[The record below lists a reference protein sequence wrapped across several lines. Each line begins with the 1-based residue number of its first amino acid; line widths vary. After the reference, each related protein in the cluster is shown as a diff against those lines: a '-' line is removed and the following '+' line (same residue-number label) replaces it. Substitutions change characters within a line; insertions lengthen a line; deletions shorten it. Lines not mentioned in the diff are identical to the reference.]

1 MTIRSRNGRT
11 MMRSSFKTHS
21 RTGVAGVDQ
30 REPPA
35 SAASGGSASLRLQP
49 HPGFETAS
57 KISCGLAGFCAMAV
71 SVCAIVITGCRPT
84 AAGVVRTLEIQS
96 GRVLTAVEGG
106 KIDSDAEDRKKEN
119 RRTVKIGVY
128 VVCGIAAAGLA
139 VVFFVVTWGRIA
151 RNRGR
156 LHAPAKKPF
165 DPLWYLKKP
174 PTADSSSTGDAM
186 PPRNGDE
193 EQAEGKEAG

>member
-1 MTIRSRNGRT
+1 
-11 MMRSSFKTHS
+11 MM
-21 RTGVAGVDQ
+21 
-30 REPPA
+30 
-35 SAASGGSASLRLQP
+35 
-49 HPGFETAS
+49 

-84 AAGVVRTLEIQS
+84 AAGVVRTLENQS
-96 GRVLTAVEGG
+96 GRVLTAVAGG
-106 KIDSDAEDRKKEN
+106 KIDSDAEDRKNEN

-139 VVFFVVTWGRIA
+139 VIFFVVTWGRIA

-156 LHAPAKKPF
+156 LHTPATKPF

-174 PTADSSSTGDAM
+174 PTAEPSKTGDAV

-193 EQAEGKEAG
+193 EQAEGKEPG